1 MKKLAVF
8 ASGSGTNYEA
18 IVRACENKEIDAEV
32 SLLVCD
38 KSGAYVLERAKAHNT
53 KTFVFN
59 AKDYASK
66 EEFETIIVEKLKEEK
81 IDLICLAGYM
91 RYIGT
96 VLLDNYEGRMINI
109 HPALL
114 PSFKGAHGIRDA
126 FMYGVKVFGVTVH
139 YVDSGVDSGKIIMQR
154 GFEYYGNDIDEV
166 ETRIHE
172 IEHKLYVE
180 AINKVLKGECAN
192 EKSIG

>member
-18 IVRACENKEIDAEV
+18 IITACEEGKIDATV
-32 SLLVCD
+32 AILVCD
-38 KSGAYVLERAKAHNT
+38 KANAYVLERAKNHNT
-53 KTFVFN
+53 PTFVFN
-59 AKDYASK
+59 AKEYESK
-66 EEFETIIVEKLKEEK
+66 EAFETVIVEKLKALN

-91 RYIGT
+91 RYIGK
-96 VLLDNYEGRMINI
+96 VLLDNYEGKMINI

-114 PSFKGAHGIRDA
+114 PSFKGAHGIKDA
-126 FMYGVKVFGVTVH
+126 FEFGVKVFGVTVH

-166 ETRIHE
+166 EAHIHE
-172 IEHKLYVE
+172 IEHVLYIE
-180 AINKVLKGECAN
+180 AINKVLKGE
-192 EKSIG
+192 